1 MRTTKQFNRHEEMTP
16 LTRDLI
22 LDLIRNPKFRD
33 IQNNLYGLYDGY
45 FYGPKLQAKANDTS
59 LPTEDRIQL
68 QSLIDTIKGYK
79 TLKEID
85 WVI

>member
-1 MRTTKQFNRHEEMTP
+1 MKTQKFDRHEEMTP
-16 LTRDLI
+16 LTRSLV
-22 LDLIRNPKFRD
+22 LDLIGNPKFRN

-45 FYGPKLQAKANDTS
+45 FYEAKLQAQANDTS

-79 TLKEID
+79 TLQ
-85 WVI
+85 